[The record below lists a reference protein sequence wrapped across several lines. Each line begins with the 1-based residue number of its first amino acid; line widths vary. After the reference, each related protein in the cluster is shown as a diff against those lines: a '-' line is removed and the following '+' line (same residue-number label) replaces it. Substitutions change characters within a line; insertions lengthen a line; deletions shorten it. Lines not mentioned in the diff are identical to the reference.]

1 MSSFIVFVC
10 VRVVKILSTR
20 VTISGAPQRFVVCS
34 SNPARH
40 CYFIHGE
47 HDVMRAGKGLTAGVA
62 ATVVNVFCSG
72 FGVT

>member
-1 MSSFIVFVC
+1 MVEIP
-10 VRVVKILSTR
+10 STR

-47 HDVMRAGKGLTAGVA
+47 HDVMRSGKGLTAGVA
-62 ATVVNVFCSG
+62 ATVVVRMHACSVNVFCSG